1 MKYLQTIVYKL
12 GTHTRRCSHRKGP
25 GKQVGATAIEYALIA
40 ALVSIAMIAFLP
52 DVGEEIKTTFENI
65 LTALQGAGEG
75 GGEG

>member
-1 MKYLQTIVYKL
+1 MKHLQTKL
-12 GTHTRRCSHRKGP
+12 CAIATRAKQFKSLRGP

-52 DVGEEIKTTFENI
+52 DVGEEIKTTFQNI